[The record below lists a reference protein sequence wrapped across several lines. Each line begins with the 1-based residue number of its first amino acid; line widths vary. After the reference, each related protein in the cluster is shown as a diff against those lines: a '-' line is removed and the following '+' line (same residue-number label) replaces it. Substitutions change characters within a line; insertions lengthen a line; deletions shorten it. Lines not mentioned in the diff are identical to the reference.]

1 MAKAGKNKKKDTQP
15 APEKVENSTSIA
27 DMLEQPKIQLVLFGL
42 LFLFLLFLY
51 RPIVFGGMEGNGGD
65 VLSNIGNTKQIKQIE
80 AETGIKPLW
89 NPYMFAGTPIYHR
102 HNAISY
108 SVDSL
113 IWTLDGLIDWRI
125 WYLLLGAVGI
135 FLLAKYLGLS
145 AITGIAGAIGFIMLP
160 HFHALLV
167 VGHFAKF
174 RAIAW
179 IPYAMLT
186 FLMLMRRRDILSAVL
201 FTSAFALL
209 LRTQHYQIV
218 FYTILLL
225 LFVGIPP
232 YLSMIKEKKWPE
244 FLRFNGLFVG
254 AMLLVVLIVVQPL
267 FITYDYTPHS
277 TRGGNSVSLNPQE
290 TKAERKGVGF
300 DYATNWSYSP
310 EEFWNLIIPR
320 FHGGTSTE
328 VYNGDAVPQLT
339 GQRIPTYWGDMP
351 FTQSLEYIGIILV
364 YLALIGVLFRWREPL
379 VKSLVFLTIF
389 ALLMS
394 LGKHFE

>member
-135 FLLAKYLGLS
+135 CRCNRLY
-145 AITGIAGAIGFIMLP
+145 
-160 HFHALLV
+160 
-167 VGHFAKF
+167 
-174 RAIAW
+174 
-179 IPYAMLT
+179 
-186 FLMLMRRRDILSAVL
+186 
-201 FTSAFALL
+201 
-209 LRTQHYQIV
+209 
-218 FYTILLL
+218 
-225 LFVGIPP
+225 
-232 YLSMIKEKKWPE
+232 
-244 FLRFNGLFVG
+244 
-254 AMLLVVLIVVQPL
+254 
-267 FITYDYTPHS
+267 
-277 TRGGNSVSLNPQE
+277 
-290 TKAERKGVGF
+290 
-300 DYATNWSYSP
+300 YATAFSRTSGGRPLCQVPSHCLDPLCDAHISDVNAAPRYS
-310 EEFWNLIIPR
+310 
-320 FHGGTSTE
+320 
-328 VYNGDAVPQLT
+328 
-339 GQRIPTYWGDMP
+339 
-351 FTQSLEYIGIILV
+351 
-364 YLALIGVLFRWREPL
+364 
-379 VKSLVFLTIF
+379 
-389 ALLMS
+389 
-394 LGKHFE
+394 